1 MSLKSLVQLF
11 AEKFLVSKKE
21 WVGSQA
27 FPMQRVDL
35 SAELTEYTPPAD
47 GFLGIYKAGFVSNAF
62 IDMYYRDSGNR
73 IISRQHISIA
83 SGLWSYSQVIPVKK
97 GYKVSLGATQTS
109 TSELWFAPSE
119 GSES

>member
-1 MSLKSLVQLF
+1 MLKQLIQLF
-11 AEKFLVSKKE
+11 AEKFLVCKKE

-35 SAELTEYTPPAD
+35 STELTEYTPPAD

-62 IDMYYRDSGNR
+62 IDMYCRDSGNR
-73 IISRQHISIA
+73 IISRQNISIV
-83 SGLWSYSQVIPVKK
+83 SGVASYSQVIPVKK
-97 GYKVSLGATQTS
+97 GYKVTLGATQNS
-109 TSELWFAPSE
+109 ISELWFAPSE